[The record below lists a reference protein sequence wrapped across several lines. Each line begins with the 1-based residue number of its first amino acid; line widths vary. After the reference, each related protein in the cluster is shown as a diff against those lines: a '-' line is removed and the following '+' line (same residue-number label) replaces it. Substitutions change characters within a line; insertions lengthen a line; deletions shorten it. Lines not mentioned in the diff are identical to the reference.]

1 VKFGLRAGTMNARLI
16 QLAVGLVCTLFFL
29 ALALYR
35 VQLGA
40 VRTAL
45 ANADLGW
52 IAAAILVYAGNL
64 GLRAWRWQV
73 ILRPVAAI
81 PYSTVT
87 RALLV
92 GYGLNAVMPARLGEL
107 FRAEFF
113 KKTYGLSRVWGLT
126 SIVIERLFDGITVI
140 CCLGIG
146 LVSAAAARPNAG
158 LLINV
163 LVTGSVLFGA
173 VFIAALY
180 LSGSMASR
188 IVGRFPGLSAQMTMV
203 QQGFEIL
210 RTWRTLEVVAITV
223 MIYVPDALSLWLLV
237 KSVGLTL
244 GFSDT
249 LVLLGAASLS
259 TLVPSGPAFLGTLQ
273 FAYALAIEFAGG
285 SRALGIAAATLAQL
299 CLLVPLALIAAG
311 ILVHGSGRY
320 LFAVLARRQSAD
332 TSEEE
337 LSVAPV
343 VATTEISADRG
354 RL

>member
-1 VKFGLRAGTMNARLI
+1 MKVRLVQLIIGLA
-16 QLAVGLVCTLFFL
+16 CTLFFL
-29 ALALYR
+29 AIAFYR

-40 VRTAL
+40 VSAAL
-45 ANADLGW
+45 AGANPLW
-52 IAAAILVYAGNL
+52 VAAAMLIYAANL
-64 GLRAWRWQV
+64 TIRAWRWQV

-81 PYSTVT
+81 PYPIVA

-140 CCLGIG
+140 CCLGFG
-146 LVSAAAARPNAG
+146 LLFAAAARPNAG

-163 LVTGSVLFGA
+163 LAAGGVLFGVVLVAA
-173 VFIAALY
+173 VN
-180 LSGSMASR
+180 LSGSVMSR
-188 IVGRFPGLSAQMTMV
+188 MVGRFPGLSGHMAMV

-210 RTWRTLEVVAITV
+210 RTWRTLEVIGITV
-223 MIYVPDALSLWLLV
+223 IIYVPDALTLWFLV
-237 KSVGLTL
+237 KAVGLTL

-273 FAYALAIEFAGG
+273 FAYALAVEFAGG
-285 SRALGIAAATLAQL
+285 APALGIAAATLAQL
-299 CLLVPLALIAAG
+299 CLLLPLAVIAAA
-311 ILVHGSGRY
+311 IIVHGSGAALY
-320 LFAVLARRQSAD
+320 TIFAGRRSDDGQA
-332 TSEEE
+332 
-337 LSVAPV
+337 
-343 VATTEISADRG
+343 G
-354 RL
+354 Q